1 MLVLVETL
9 FYLKQEIDVKIRA
22 DILLHIIRNS
32 GFQDYMGELM
42 PNELSTDIVQ
52 NFDIQSSIN
61 PSEVIQQLT
70 SFPRKG
76 LSARATNKLRYFEA
90 KSLFIMRKFEEVE
103 SICVESLSL
112 AIPER
117 DYYILVK
124 CNVLLSLCYLNM
136 QIDIRIRPCLEIAI
150 EYAIQSEDYELLIH
164 ASAFYMNYLRIQR
177 EFGPALEEE
186 SRIVDL
192 VKRIPPL
199 LTSIEALLKVSQLHL
214 ELNKLDKSIQ
224 YLRQA
229 LVYAQVLKI
238 PNLPLTIVNNLATVY
253 NRIKEYSKSEEIL
266 QNGLQV
272 ALELEQGQQ
281 ISLMLLNLGN
291 IKLLEFK
298 YEAAL
303 EFYDKCM
310 LEAQKTEFIPPMF
323 LIDIY
328 NNYSMCY
335 WFLNDK
341 DKSIDYLNQA
351 IEIANENRF
360 FNDKIYMEVNKT
372 NHLIDA
378 GEFEETKA
386 ILNNAS
392 KFYQKGKQ
400 YPNLLWVNRS
410 LAHMYTKMNNY
421 KKSYEIYQ
429 KIDEI
434 SDEYI
439 AELQN
444 KLAAADNGHLKLSE
458 LNLGEITTQ
467 SPNQARFDVN
477 HGFIGK
483 SKAHQNVL
491 NSALLAAQHQNTSVM
506 ISGESGTGKEVIAQ
520 FIHKNSIR
528 RNFAFVSVNIAALS
542 TSLIESELFGHTKGA
557 FTGADSHTSGFFL
570 QADKGSIFLD
580 EITEMPYELQS
591 KLLRVIE
598 TRKVIS
604 VGSSKE
610 IAFDSRI
617 ISATNQN
624 LREEMFLNKFRLDL
638 FHRLDTIEILIPPLR
653 ERQEDIEPILWHYID
668 HYAMELK
675 KHKPIVDNSLVD
687 TLIQYSFPGN
697 VREMKN
703 IVERMYILTNKLRWD
718 ANLLCSINPFI
729 IASNDEIQLQQSSE
743 EDIILKALIKAKGKQ
758 KAAAAFINM
767 SEATLYRRIIKYNL
781 QKYTN
786 KGN

>member
-1 MLVLVETL
+1 MT
-9 FYLKQEIDVKIRA
+9 
-22 DILLHIIRNS
+22 S
-32 GFQDYMGELM
+32 
-42 PNELSTDIVQ
+42 ELSREVIQ
-52 NFDIQSSIN
+52 NFDIQSAIN
-61 PSEVIQQLT
+61 PPEVIQQIE
-70 SFPRKG
+70 SYPWKD
-76 LSARATNKLRYFEA
+76 LSAKARNQLQYFKA
-90 KSLFIMRKFEEVE
+90 KALYTMRQYEETE
-103 SICVESLSL
+103 NICVESLGL
-112 AIPER
+112 AIPDR

-124 CNVLLSLCYLNM
+124 CNVLLSLCYFNM
-136 QIDIRIRPCLEIAI
+136 NLEVRIRPCLEIAI

-164 ASAFYMNYLRIQR
+164 ASSFYLNYLRLQR

-186 SRIVDL
+186 NRIVDL
-192 VKRIPPL
+192 AKRIPPN
-199 LTSIEALLKVSQLHL
+199 LTIIEALVKVSL
-214 ELNKLDKSIQ
+214 LNLDLQKLDKAILH
-224 YLRQA
+224 LRDALVHAQA
-229 LVYAQVLKI
+229 LEI
-238 PNLPLTIVNNLATVY
+238 PTLQLTIINNLATVY
-253 NRIKEYSKSEEIL
+253 NRIKEYNKSEEIL
-266 QNGLQV
+266 QNGLKV
-272 ALELEQGQQ
+272 AQELNHSQQ
-281 ISLMLLNLGN
+281 IALMLLNLGN
-291 IKLLEFK
+291 IRLFEFK

-303 EFYDKCM
+303 EYYDRCM
-310 LEAQKTEFIPPMF
+310 AEAKKTEFIPPMF

-335 WFLNDK
+335 WFLEDK
-341 DKSIDYLNQA
+341 TKSIDYLNQA
-351 IEIANENRF
+351 IDIANENRF
-360 FNDKIYMEVNKT
+360 INDKIYMEVNKT

-392 KFYQKGKQ
+392 KFYAKGKQ
-400 YPNLLWVNRS
+400 YHNLLWVNRT
-410 LAHMYTKMNNY
+410 LANMYTKMNNY
-421 KKSYEIYQ
+421 KKSYQIYQ

-434 SDEYI
+434 ADEYI

-458 LNLGEITTQ
+458 LNLEAISAQ
-467 SPNQARFDVN
+467 SSTPARIDVS
-477 HGFIGK
+477 HGFVGK

-506 ISGESGTGKEVIAQ
+506 IMGESGTGKEVIAQ

-528 RNFAFVSVNIAALS
+528 RSNAFVSVNIAALT

-557 FTGADSHTSGFFL
+557 FTGADSYTKGFFL

-598 TRKVIS
+598 TRKVTS

-617 ISATNQN
+617 ICATNQN
-624 LREEMFLNKFRLDL
+624 LRDQMFKNTFRLDL
-638 FHRLDTIEILIPPLR
+638 FHRLNTIEIIIPPLR
-653 ERQEDIEPILWHYID
+653 ERQEDIELILRYYID
-668 HYAMELK
+668 LYALELK
-675 KHKPIVDNSLVD
+675 KPKPLIDNSLVD
-687 TLIQYSFPGN
+687 LLSNYSFPGN

-703 IVERMYILTNKLRWD
+703 IVERMYILSNKRHWD
-718 ANLLCSINPFI
+718 ATLLCSVNPFI
-729 IASNDEIQLQQSSE
+729 TVSEEDKSGKQSCE

-758 KAAAAFINM
+758 KAAAVLLNM
-767 SEATLYRRIIKYNL
+767 SEATLYRRIVKYNL